1 MSYMANMHVYI
12 GRTAIWAVP
21 NVEQKIASFARL
33 AKGWDYGRGGPIPEK
48 TRTLAMWWNQF
59 LRTQGAWDDLSTS
72 RAQQAIREVVEKAWS
87 ASDCY
92 IPTNT
97 TLDRGSSPVPPSGIQ
112 KTTSLYQL
120 WNGLVSRQQA
130 LPHVTILESTI
141 PSQPLW
147 GIHHSSGSLTQQFYL
162 LPIR

>member
-59 LRTQGAWDDLSTS
+59 LRTQGAWDAD
-72 RAQQAIREVVEKAWS
+72 AFAG
-87 ASDCY
+87 SDGE
-92 IPTNT
+92 IV
-97 TLDRGSSPVPPSGIQ
+97 LA
-112 KTTSLYQL
+112 TSLGDHY
-120 WNGLVSRQQA
+120 
-130 LPHVTILESTI
+130 LEIIIEADDTASVAYD
-141 PSQPLW
+141 LK
-147 GIHHSSGSLTQQFYL
+147 HKQQFFRPHL
-162 LPIR
+162 S